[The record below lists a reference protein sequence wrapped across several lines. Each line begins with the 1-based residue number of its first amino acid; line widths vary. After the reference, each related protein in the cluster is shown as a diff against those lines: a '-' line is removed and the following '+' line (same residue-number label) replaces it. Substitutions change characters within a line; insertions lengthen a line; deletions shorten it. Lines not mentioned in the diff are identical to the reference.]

1 MATVFTVNRLFFSF
15 VCFQPIEPMN
25 PTNPQRK
32 TVYMDASSQQ
42 LKRMVYAA
50 LMAALTAAGAYIAIP
65 LGPVPIVLQNLFI
78 MLAGLL
84 LGGRWGLIS
93 VAVYLLAGA
102 VGLPVFAG
110 GTGGV
115 GKFVGPTGGYLLGF
129 GAAAY
134 LIGIISESGR
144 GRVTIDVL
152 AMVAGTLIIYA
163 FGVSWLKVVTGI
175 SFSKALTVGMLPFLI
190 GDALK
195 IAAAIPIA
203 RALRPMMDG
212 TFAAVRT
219 AE

>member
-1 MATVFTVNRLFFSF
+1 M
-15 VCFQPIEPMN
+15 E
-25 PTNPQRK
+25 
-32 TVYMDASSQQ
+32 ASSQQ

-212 TFAAVRT
+212 TFAAVR
-219 AE
+219 AAD